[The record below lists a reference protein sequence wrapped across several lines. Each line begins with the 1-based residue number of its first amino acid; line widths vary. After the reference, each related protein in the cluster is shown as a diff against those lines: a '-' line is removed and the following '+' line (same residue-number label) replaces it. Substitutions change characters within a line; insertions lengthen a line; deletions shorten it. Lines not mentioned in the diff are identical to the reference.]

1 MDKKGTKEMEKAV
14 NRLTL
19 IVIAIIDMFFFA
31 GYISDFKQGNISF
44 AFMMAVEVTVFLTLL
59 ASTIVFFHK
68 QDSEVFKY
76 VSLIG
81 YMVVYTLVLFGA
93 QNNSVFA
100 VIFPIALIYL
110 LYYNY
115 KLILGAVIGFS
126 VINIADIV
134 YYAGVLKHMPDGG
147 AVNSTSVLLQAACV
161 EVFLI
166 VLAQTTKLSN
176 DNNARKIVSLNE
188 EKEKSAQLLK
198 DVLVVVE
205 NVKNNSAEAE
215 DYIKDLG
222 KDVERT
228 AATLGDISEGNNN
241 NARNIEQQTMMTG
254 SIQEIIVGT
263 KKMAD
268 EMLTLARES
277 GEAVDGGRD
286 SMGELLTQSGE
297 TKAANEEVVA
307 AVTRLIENAKAVENI
322 TEQIFSISG
331 QTNLLALNASIESAR
346 AGEAGRGFAVVADE
360 IRALADQ
367 TRKLTEEIQSVVSD
381 LQHNADT
388 AKNTVDNVMATAGT
402 EHELINH
409 ANEQFSGIGSR
420 MTRLNETVEETYRK
434 IEEILQSNNTIV
446 ESIHQISAV
455 SQEVAAST
463 QQVVELGEDTR
474 QKAVNA
480 QKLMEDLNNTVKI
493 ADKYL

>member
-1 MDKKGTKEMEKAV
+1 MEKAV

-59 ASTIVFFHK
+59 ASTVVFFHK

-176 DNNARKIVSLNE
+176 DNNARKIASLNE

-297 TKAANEEVVA
+297 TKAENEEVVA

-367 TRKLTEEIQSVVSD
+367 TRKLTEEIQSVVGD

>member
-59 ASTIVFFHK
+59 ASTVVFFHK

-134 YYAGVLKHMPDGG
+134 YYVGVLKHMPDGG

-176 DNNARKIVSLNE
+176 DNNARKIASLNE

>member
-59 ASTIVFFHK
+59 ASTVVFFHK

-176 DNNARKIVSLNE
+176 DNNARKIASLNE

-297 TKAANEEVVA
+297 TKAENEEVVA

-367 TRKLTEEIQSVVSD
+367 TRKLTEEIQSVVGD

>member
-1 MDKKGTKEMEKAV
+1 MEKAV

-134 YYAGVLKHMPDGG
+134 DYAGVLKHMPDGG

-176 DNNARKIVSLNE
+176 DNNARKIASLNE

-228 AATLGDISEGNNN
+228 EGNNN

>member
-1 MDKKGTKEMEKAV
+1 MEKAV

-59 ASTIVFFHK
+59 ASTVVFFHK

-100 VIFPIALIYL
+100 VVFPIALIYL

-176 DNNARKIVSLNE
+176 DNNARKIASLNE

-286 SMGELLTQSGE
+286 SMGGLLTQSGE

-307 AVTRLIENAKAVENI
+307 AVARLIENAKAVENI

-388 AKNTVDNVMATAGT
+388 AKNTVDNVMATAGM

>member
-1 MDKKGTKEMEKAV
+1 MDKRGTKEMEKAV

-59 ASTIVFFHK
+59 ASTVVFFHK

-100 VIFPIALIYL
+100 VVFPIALIYL

-176 DNNARKIVSLNE
+176 DNNARKIASLNE

-286 SMGELLTQSGE
+286 SMGGLLTQSGE

-307 AVTRLIENAKAVENI
+307 AVARLIENAKAVENI

-388 AKNTVDNVMATAGT
+388 AKNTVDNVMATAGM

>member
-1 MDKKGTKEMEKAV
+1 MEKAV

-59 ASTIVFFHK
+59 ASTVVFFHK

-176 DNNARKIVSLNE
+176 DNNARKIASLNE

-277 GEAVDGGRD
+277 SEAVDGGRD

-307 AVTRLIENAKAVENI
+307 AVARLIENAKAVENI

-367 TRKLTEEIQSVVSD
+367 TRKLTEEIQSVVGD

-420 MTRLNETVEETYRK
+420 MTRLNETVGETYRK

>member
-1 MDKKGTKEMEKAV
+1 MEKAV

-59 ASTIVFFHK
+59 ASTVVFFHK

-81 YMVVYTLVLFGA
+81 YMVVYALVLFGA

-100 VIFPIALIYL
+100 VVFPIALIYL

-147 AVNSTSVLLQAACV
+147 AINSTSVLLQAACV

-176 DNNARKIVSLNE
+176 DNNARKIASLNE

-268 EMLTLARES
+268 EMLTLAKES

-307 AVTRLIENAKAVENI
+307 AVARLIENAKAVENI

-360 IRALADQ
+360 IRVLADQ

>member
-1 MDKKGTKEMEKAV
+1 MEKAV

-59 ASTIVFFHK
+59 ASTVVFFHK

-126 VINIADIV
+126 AINIADIM

-176 DNNARKIVSLNE
+176 DNNARKIASLNE

>member
-1 MDKKGTKEMEKAV
+1 MEKAV

-59 ASTIVFFHK
+59 ASTVVFFHK

-81 YMVVYTLVLFGA
+81 YMVVYALVLFGA

-100 VIFPIALIYL
+100 VVFPIALIYL

-147 AVNSTSVLLQAACV
+147 AINSTSVLLQAACV

-176 DNNARKIVSLNE
+176 DNNARKIASLNE

-268 EMLTLARES
+268 EMLTLAKES

-307 AVTRLIENAKAVENI
+307 AVARLIENAKAVENI

>member
-1 MDKKGTKEMEKAV
+1 MEKAV

-59 ASTIVFFHK
+59 ASTVVFFHK

-176 DNNARKIVSLNE
+176 DNNARKIASLNE

-277 GEAVDGGRD
+277 GEAVDGGR
-286 SMGELLTQSGE
+286 TPW
-297 TKAANEEVVA
+297 
-307 AVTRLIENAKAVENI
+307 
-322 TEQIFSISG
+322 
-331 QTNLLALNASIESAR
+331 AS
-346 AGEAGRGFAVVADE
+346 F
-360 IRALADQ
+360 
-367 TRKLTEEIQSVVSD
+367 
-381 LQHNADT
+381 
-388 AKNTVDNVMATAGT
+388 
-402 EHELINH
+402 
-409 ANEQFSGIGSR
+409 
-420 MTRLNETVEETYRK
+420 
-434 IEEILQSNNTIV
+434 
-446 ESIHQISAV
+446 
-455 SQEVAAST
+455 
-463 QQVVELGEDTR
+463 
-474 QKAVNA
+474 
-480 QKLMEDLNNTVKI
+480 
-493 ADKYL
+493 